1 MWLAATSLG
10 CAHAQPVVQ
19 ASEGAAD
26 VSQAAPAN
34 EVRQADLIIRE
45 ATIDAPAALIEG
57 PITFSISNAT
67 RRERTVAVEGRGG
80 PWRLERPIPPDRSM
94 TLDVVLEP
102 GDYLIS
108 SGEGEARLRAKLRV
122 LKR

>member
-1 MWLAATSLG
+1 MSLA
-10 CAHAQPVVQ
+10 CAHARPV
-19 ASEGAAD
+19 ANAAEPGAAAPQ
-26 VSQAAPAN
+26 SAPAN
-34 EVRQADLIIRE
+34 EVREVDLVIRE
-45 ATIDAPAALIEG
+45 TAIDAPVSLIEG

-67 RRERTVAVEGRGG
+67 RGERTVAVEGRGG

-102 GDYLIS
+102 GEYVIS
-108 SGEGEARLRAKLRV
+108 SGAGDARLRAKFRV